1 MTSPTLHGIHPA
13 TILPNSVTG
22 FNIYLSNR
30 EEERPIKFL
39 ANNQLVD
46 DSECQQ
52 LRGNQALQV
61 FIETTSIESY
71 REYLSTHAS
80 QWMSDAGLP
89 TKMKTELLLEC
100 LVAKWQAGFPS
111 TDWNQLVDLS
121 RDISG
126 KLAEFMEKIGI
137 QIPHVLESVDA
148 GTAPA
153 LHALRTGI
161 YCAMLGSELGYD
173 RATVTELCMGG
184 LLHDVGKRSVGD
196 EAELASH
203 LNERSTRAHPL
214 IGFRRLCMCSNLP
227 MTALLMCYQHHENF
241 DGSGFP
247 VQLVDQE
254 IHFGARICAIANRF
268 DHLTSNE
275 NPRMAYAPG
284 SAGRILEQDKS
295 NRFDPEMMK
304 TWLKLLKTHLRNS

>member
-46 DSECQQ
+46 EAECGQ
-52 LRGNQALQV
+52 LRSQQGLQV
-61 FIETTSIESY
+61 FIEETSRESY
-71 REYLSTHAS
+71 REYLSTHSS
-80 QWMSDAGLP
+80 QWMNDPGIPAS
-89 TKMKTELLLEC
+89 MKTELLLEC
-100 LVAKWQAGFPS
+100 MLAKWQVGFQS
-111 TDWNQLVDLS
+111 TDWDRVVALS
-121 RDISG
+121 REISEQ
-126 KLAEFMEKIGI
+126 LTDAIERIGI
-137 QIPHVLESVDA
+137 QIPHVLEHLDA
-148 GTAPA
+148 GTNPTV
-153 LHALRTGI
+153 HALRTGI
-161 YCAMLGSELGYD
+161 YCALLSKELGFD
-173 RATVTELCMGG
+173 RPTMIELCMGG
-184 LLHDVGKRSVGD
+184 MLHDVGKRSMGD

-203 LNERSTRAHPL
+203 VNERSTRAHPL
-214 IGFRRLCMCSNLP
+214 IGFRRLCRCADLP
-227 MTALLMCYQHHENF
+227 MTSLLMCYQHHENF

-254 IHFGARICAIANRF
+254 IHVGARICAIANRF

-295 NRFDPEMMK
+295 NRFDPEIMK
-304 TWLKLLKTHLRNS
+304 AWLKLLKTHLRNS